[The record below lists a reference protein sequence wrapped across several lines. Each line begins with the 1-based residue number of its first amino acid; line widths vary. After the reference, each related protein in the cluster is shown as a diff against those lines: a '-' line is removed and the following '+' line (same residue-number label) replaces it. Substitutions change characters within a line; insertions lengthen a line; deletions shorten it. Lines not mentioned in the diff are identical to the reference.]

1 MNKVV
6 IVDDESIIV
15 EGLCKTL
22 PWEQWNCKVVATAS
36 DGEEGRKIIEQYQPD
51 LVFSDIAMPGV
62 DGLKMI
68 AGLKSEF
75 PDMEISILTG
85 YRDFE
90 YAQEAVRLDCAQISF
105 ETIQHGRN

>member
-36 DGEEGRKIIEQYQPD
+36 DGEEGRKIIGQYQPD
-51 LVFSDIAMPGV
+51 LVF
-62 DGLKMI
+62 
-68 AGLKSEF
+68 F
-75 PDMEISILTG
+75 
-85 YRDFE
+85 
-90 YAQEAVRLDCAQISF
+90 
-105 ETIQHGRN
+105 